1 MQNKESTTSNNTYD
15 TSIQGY
21 NTCAGKGCN
30 NIGIHNLMIIYI
42 NKRGVFCDSCKIELE
57 KLCLVT
63 NQNTLSG
70 DTK

>member
-1 MQNKESTTSNNTYD
+1 MDKNQIFSNNTSDNGVQEYKV
-15 TSIQGY
+15 
-21 NTCAGKGCN
+21 CAGKGCN

-42 NKRGVFCDSCKIELE
+42 NKRGYFCNSCKIELE